1 MNPFPSGHTLS
12 SSLPSEQVT
21 ASVRPAVNLLEL
33 RASIPPLVAFDP
45 ALVGDECARPAS
57 FTDGFERSRR
67 LLSRLEVLTAAL
79 QQVEELGRGAA
90 EAPDWQPVLLSKI
103 LRAIVDPVQQSPDI
117 DPTRPDVRE
126 VQAQIVQLQGSESHG
141 IQ

>member
-33 RASIPPLVAFDP
+33 RASVPPLVVLDP
-45 ALVGDECARPAS
+45 ALVGDECARPTS
-57 FTDGFERSRR
+57 FNDGFGRSRR
-67 LLSRLEVLTAAL
+67 LLNRLEVLAAAL

-90 EAPDWQPVLLSKI
+90 DAPAWHPILFNKI
-103 LRAIVDPVQQSPDI
+103 LRSIVDHVQLSPDV
-117 DPTRPDVRE
+117 DPTRRGVRE
-126 VQAQIVQLQGSESHG
+126 VQRTDCAVARK
-141 IQ
+141 